1 VRRAFSVGVASVTIP
16 LIAMGYRR
24 IHVSAVVLLLG
35 LSLAASPMVRA
46 AADTLPAKLSDEE
59 LWKLSQDLSEQDG
72 YFRSDNLLSNELWLQ
87 WVIPDLLARTKPGGV
102 YLGVGPEQN
111 FTYISALKPKMVF
124 ITDIRRGNL
133 HTQLMY
139 KALFEMSTDRAD
151 FIGRLFTKPRPDGL
165 TTKSSAREIMDAY
178 WDVNTSMEPTYR
190 ANLQAIFDHLTKR
203 RKLPLQKPDL
213 DGIEWVYY
221 NFWWYGPIITYN
233 SSTNA
238 GRGGG
243 ANATT
248 YYDLMTA
255 TDASGASRSYLASEE
270 NFKVL
275 KDLHEKNLIVPAVG
289 DFGGPKAL
297 RAVGK
302 YIRDHGSAV
311 MAFYLSNVEQY
322 LRQDGK
328 WNLFCANVASM
339 PLDEYSTFI
348 RSGQGYGGGGGRGLS
363 NTLGSMLA
371 ETRGCAGASIGLFAR
386 PR

>member
-1 VRRAFSVGVASVTIP
+1 MTHRRTLALSAF
-16 LIAMGYRR
+16 
-24 IHVSAVVLLLG
+24 VLLAG
-35 LSLAASPMVRA
+35 LTLAAAPIVRA
-46 AADTLPAKLSDEE
+46 AADTLPARLSDEE
-59 LWKLSQDLSEQDG
+59 LWKLSQDLSEPDG

-87 WVIPDLLARTKPGGV
+87 WVIPDLLARTKPNGV

-139 KALFEMSTDRAD
+139 KALFEMSADRAD
-151 FIGRLFTKPRPDGL
+151 FIGRLFTKPRPPGL
-165 TTKSSAREIMDAY
+165 STKSTAREIMDAY
-178 WDVNTSMEPTYR
+178 WDINTSLEAAYR
-190 ANLQAIFDHLTKR
+190 ANLTAIFDHLTKK
-203 RKLPLQKPDL
+203 RKLPLAKPDL

-221 NFWWYGPIITYN
+221 NFWWWGPSITYN
-233 SSTNA
+233 SSSSS

-243 ANATT
+243 AAANATT

-255 TDASGASRSYLASEE
+255 TDAAGLARSYLASEE

-275 KDLHEKNLIVPAVG
+275 KDLHERNLLVPAVG

-302 YIRDHGSAV
+302 YIKDHGATV
-311 MAFYLSNVEQY
+311 TAMYLSNVEQY

-328 WNLFCANVASM
+328 WALFCGNIASM
-339 PLDEYSTFI
+339 PLDDSSTFI

-363 NTLGSMLA
+363 NSLGSMLT
-371 ETRGCAGASIGLFAR
+371 ETRGCTSPDPLPALFNEPGR
-386 PR
+386 

>member
-1 VRRAFSVGVASVTIP
+1 
-16 LIAMGYRR
+16 MGYRR
-24 IHVSAVVLLLG
+24 ILVSAVVLLLG
-35 LSLAASPMVRA
+35 LTLAASPMVRA
-46 AADTLPAKLSDEE
+46 AADTLPSKLSDEE
-59 LWKLSQDLSEQDG
+59 LWKLSQDLSEPDG
-72 YFRSDNLLSNELWLQ
+72 HFRSDNLLSNELWLQ
-87 WVIPDLLARTKPGGV
+87 WVLSDLLVRTKPGGV

-111 FTYISALKPKMVF
+111 FTYIAALKPKMVF

-139 KALFEMSTDRAD
+139 KALFEMSADRAD

-165 TTKSSAREIMDAY
+165 TARSSAREIMDAY

-190 ANLQAIFDHLTKR
+190 ANLQAILDHLTKK
-203 RKLPLQKPDL
+203 RKLPLPKADL

-221 NFWWYGPIITYN
+221 NFWWWGPLITYN
-233 SSTNA
+233 SSTSA
-238 GRGGG
+238 GSGRGGG

-255 TDASGASRSYLASEE
+255 TDAAGMSRSYLASEE
-270 NFKVL
+270 TFKVL

-302 YIRDHGSAV
+302 YIRDHGSRV

-339 PLDEYSTFI
+339 PLDEHSTFI
-348 RSGQGYGGGGGRGLS
+348 RSGQGYGGGGGGGRGLS

-371 ETRGCAGASIGLFAR
+371 ETRGCAAPGTSFELFAR
-386 PR
+386 PGT

>member
-1 VRRAFSVGVASVTIP
+1 MTHRRTLVLSAF
-16 LIAMGYRR
+16 
-24 IHVSAVVLLLG
+24 VLLAG
-35 LSLAASPMVRA
+35 ITLAAAPIVRA
-46 AADTLPAKLSDEE
+46 AADTLPARLSDEE
-59 LWKLSQDLSEQDG
+59 FWKLSQDLSEPDG

-87 WVIPDLLARTKPGGV
+87 WVIPDLLARTKPNGV

-139 KALFEMSTDRAD
+139 KALFEMSADRAD
-151 FIGRLFTKPRPDGL
+151 FIGRLFTKPRPPGL
-165 TTKSSAREIMDAY
+165 STKSTAREIMDAY
-178 WDVNTSMEPTYR
+178 WDINTSLEAAYR
-190 ANLQAIFDHLTKR
+190 ANLTAIFDHLTKK
-203 RKLPLQKPDL
+203 RKLSLAKPDL

-221 NFWWYGPIITYN
+221 NFWWWGPSITYN
-233 SSTNA
+233 SSSSS

-243 ANATT
+243 GAANATT

-255 TDASGASRSYLASEE
+255 TDAAGLARSYLASEE
-270 NFKVL
+270 NFKVM
-275 KDLHEKNLIVPAVG
+275 KDLHERNLLVPAVG

-302 YIRDHGSAV
+302 YIKDHGATV
-311 MAFYLSNVEQY
+311 TAMYLSNVEQY

-328 WNLFCANVASM
+328 WALFCGNIASM
-339 PLDEYSTFI
+339 PLDDSSTFI

-363 NTLGSMLA
+363 NSLGSMLT
-371 ETRGCAGASIGLFAR
+371 ETRGCTSPDPLPALFHEPGR
-386 PR
+386 